1 MRRNFPICSSVLT
14 NIAMW
19 PARVM
24 AAAAV
29 AVSWMLLTVAAH
41 ATAEASLQAEYESAY
56 QAVYED
62 PENYTHAWRFVIA
75 AKKLGTFDAYE
86 TAIGVLEPILLVDED
101 QQLIRSEV
109 GLLYFR
115 LGAYAAA
122 KAHLQEALDSGKLS
136 AEREAVVKTAL
147 SRARRETQQNRF
159 RGAVTAGIRYQSNP
173 SFVSD
178 SDTIT
183 FQDTQ
188 LQVAGLPQPEG
199 DANFFLSSWFRH
211 QYDLDLQNEATIDTK
226 ASLYFTQQF
235 DLTENDILSFAAEPG
250 FSFKPLR
257 RQAPW
262 LWLRP
267 HIYGN
272 VLTVGDDLY
281 ALTYGGG
288 IDVIGELTDRIRT
301 EVTYQRRQRDF
312 RATADRP
319 FAELLDGAEN
329 HYQIKTV
336 ILLPKRFSLNL
347 RGLGI
352 QSMTE
357 RAFKDNWLWAVAGQ
371 LNYRYAPPV
380 GWGDS
385 QWRAWLR
392 VVGEFRGFDAPNPS
406 LSATEERND
415 QRVTVAVGNS
425 ANIYR
430 SLDLNFEYLVQNQ
443 ESDFTQFEFI
453 NHSGLVSLTYRY

>member
-1 MRRNFPICSSVLT
+1 MTAALLLSWALLPSL
-14 NIAMW
+14 
-19 PARVM
+19 AR
-24 AAAAV
+24 
-29 AVSWMLLTVAAH
+29 
-41 ATAEASLQAEYESAY
+41 AETDASHQAEYESAY

-62 PENYTHAWRFVIA
+62 PENFTHAWRFVIA
-75 AKKLGTFDAYE
+75 AKRLGTFDAYE
-86 TAIGVLEPILLVDED
+86 TAIGVLEPILLVDQD

-109 GLLYFR
+109 GLLYYR

-122 KAHLQEALDSGKLS
+122 KAHLQEALASGQLS

-147 SRARRETQQNRF
+147 SRSRRETQQNRI

-235 DLTENDILSFAAEPG
+235 DQTEQDILSFAAEPG
-250 FSFKPLR
+250 FAFKPLR

-262 LWLRP
+262 LKLRP

-272 VLTVGDDLY
+272 VLTVGDELY
-281 ALTYGGG
+281 ALSYGGG
-288 IDVIGELTDRIRT
+288 IDVISDLTDRVRT
-301 EVTYQRRQRDF
+301 EMTYQRRQRDF
-312 RATADRP
+312 RATTDRP

-329 HYQIKTV
+329 HYQVKAV
-336 ILLPKRFSLNL
+336 ILLPRRFSLNV

-357 RAFKDNWLWAVAGQ
+357 RRFKDNWLWAVAGQ
-371 LNYRYAPPV
+371 LNYRYEPPI

-392 VVGEFRGFDAPNPS
+392 VVGEFRGFDAPDPM

-443 ESDFTQFEFI
+443 ESDFNQFDFI